1 MLGSKLSKTIQTLN
15 GFMNQTLSLQ
25 YANTATASVVE
36 DRNVDIS
43 KVNRNVRQFSW
54 FLDRELGE
62 TRSKA
67 TVSAREAIGMLAK
80 RWKNMKDVE
89 RSFYSVIGD
98 EEIGKSKSKKSEFYL
113 LNIYIYNCTV
123 EPV

>member
-15 GFMNQTLSLQ
+15 GFMNQSLSLQ
-25 YANTATASVVE
+25 HANSSAVE

-43 KVNRNVRQFSW
+43 EVNRNVKQFSL